1 MHPYGDCLSD
11 KCDRCLILCA
21 TSSHRKWDLVTTDKF
36 WWMSLECWWHQSE
49 WRTLILTTLLR
60 LLFALVTWLVGLKMR
75 RPSQSRTN
83 GTNNTCPFL
92 TDHQHHIITAIVVF
106 NLAKWCLRTFR
117 MQYPGFHVFLF
128 LYIFR
133 TCHKLS

>member
-1 MHPYGDCLSD
+1 MLN
-11 KCDRCLILCA
+11 ILCYILTQKMGIWSLQ
-21 TSSHRKWDLVTTDKF
+21 TSFGTRMLVAPIRVENINNF
-36 WWMSLECWWHQSE
+36 
-49 WRTLILTTLLR
+49 LTTLLR
-60 LLFALVTWLVGLKMR
+60 LLFLLVTWLVGLKMR
-75 RPSQSRTN
+75 CPSQSQMN

-106 NLAKWCLRTFR
+106 NLAKWCLRKFW

-128 LYIFR
+128 LYIYR